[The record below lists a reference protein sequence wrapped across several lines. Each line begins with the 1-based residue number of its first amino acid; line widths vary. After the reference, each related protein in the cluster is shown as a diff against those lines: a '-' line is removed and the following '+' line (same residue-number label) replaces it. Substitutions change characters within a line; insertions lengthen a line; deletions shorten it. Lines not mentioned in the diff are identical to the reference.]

1 MIKTAIALYVRN
13 EASDIAGWLAYHFA
27 IGINTIFVFD
37 DQSNDGTY
45 EIIKSAANVFDVRY
59 FRTDRDTI
67 TDHDVRHRKS
77 LEYACTLAKGEFDWI
92 GFLDADEYFYYED
105 ETIEEFF
112 SRLHNF
118 EGIAIN
124 WCIYGSSGRVVK
136 PRMPTVDAFRYRS
149 KENFSENVLVKS
161 FIRPDKFG
169 DHYHGP
175 HRFFGVADDKYAD
188 PNGEIIRWDAS
199 TNKNVSWKNAR
210 IMHFVCRSME
220 HYVER
225 IKRRLGVDL
234 SDSMAYWDLFNRND
248 EFDFCAE
255 RFLKSTYK
263 NIALIQ
269 ESAIKSNFINKLS
282 NSDRG
287 AKHALEKIHLSMK
300 TDNKK
305 DIYFNIR
312 SKRIVFADETYNEA
326 DFLLKLDFFIV
337 KGFPDF
343 LHISF
348 YDKNSQLDYFPL
360 TLEGDRRQSFVLTY
374 KIDYDKN
381 RRFFSMRDPN
391 SNTYIKSD
399 NCLHQSEGLLKTG
412 QRFKDHQCNFILFGD
427 QNIVKE
433 SEGVRYLS
441 YIDFLNTIRKSAE
454 GIDVNDCIALANM
467 MDEKDK
473 ATLETNFP
481 GIFKAEL

>member
-282 NSDRG
+282 NSDRV
-287 AKHALEKIHLSMK
+287 AKHTLEKIYLSMR

-305 DIYFNIR
+305 DIYFNII
-312 SKRIVFADETYNEA
+312 SKRIVFADENYNET
-326 DFLLKLDFFIV
+326 DSLLKLNFFII
-337 KGFPDF
+337 KDFPDF

-348 YDKNSQLDYFPL
+348 YDKNIQLEHFPL
-360 TLEGDRRQSFVLTY
+360 MLEGDRRQSCLLSY
-374 KIDYDKN
+374 KLDYDKN
-381 RRFFSMRDPN
+381 SGFFSIRDPN

-399 NCLHQSEGLLKTG
+399 NCVNQNEGLLKTG
-412 QRFKDHQCNFILFGD
+412 QRFKDHQCNFVLLGSQLD
-427 QNIVKE
+427 YKE
-433 SEGVRYLS
+433 NEKIKYLP
-441 YIDFLNTIRKSAE
+441 YVDFLEIIRNNSSS
-454 GIDVNDCIALANM
+454 IDENDCVALANM
-467 MDEKDK
+467 LNEHDK
-473 ATLETNFP
+473 KILEINFP
-481 GIFKAEL
+481 GIFKPEI